1 MGKLYR
7 LIRMGSESIGKVQ
20 RYGIRFIFYDLF
32 IKMDRIV
39 GIYKY
44 REKAGLRD
52 YGELRNFIIDRD
64 GGLFID
70 ESYVDNILHAPD
82 FEFRSPDDLS
92 RLYGIAPSHIDDSI
106 YLYRYTYSYKM
117 MVRDALKLTHEEFEE
132 IKARVGLDS
141 AKVIALA
148 VGITPHTPENQFL
161 PFINRLLLLVEDEK
175 TREILNKIVTVMVK
189 LSKHI
194 SDNNIPLESILANL
208 DLYYCIALGME

>member
-52 YGELRNFIIDRD
+52 YGEYRNFIIDRD

-106 YLYRYTYSYKM
+106 FLYRYTYSYKM

-132 IKARVGLDS
+132 IKARAGLDS

-148 VGITPHTPENQFL
+148 VGIIPHTPENQFL